1 MEEGKDAIT
10 SLALSVAFKVLSEAT
25 MSIWHTPCHSHYSV
39 PASRACFLLPF
50 FPTWPRLGCL
60 HLPPSSC
67 FVVEKVR
74 TGETRV
80 CGHPSQVV

>member
-39 PASRACFLLPF
+39 PASRACFLLPLLPYLAI
-50 FPTWPRLGCL
+50 FPLLLVLWW
-60 HLPPSSC
+60 
-67 FVVEKVR
+67 KK
-74 TGETRV
+74 
-80 CGHPSQVV
+80 